1 MNQPRRWR
9 WIGLGILLSI
19 LSLACT
25 INLGGPTPP
34 APLPTPDPNAL
45 QSLEDAWTQAV
56 QASTDGH
63 VTVTI
68 TQEQLT
74 ALLAE
79 KLADDPEAL
88 FQHPQV
94 MLENN
99 EMVIYGQVQKGNV
112 VANVRMVIT
121 VSVDDEGKPE
131 FTLASADFGPW
142 PAPEGLLEALSGMLN
157 EAFTGAIGPAATGI
171 RLESITI
178 AQGAMTIQ
186 GRIH

>member
-1 MNQPRRWR
+1 MHLRKR
-9 WIGLGILLSI
+9 WIGFVLGGLWMLI
-19 LSLACT
+19 SLACT

-45 QSLEDAWTQAV
+45 QNLEDTWTQAV
-56 QASTDGH
+56 EASLDGH

-74 ALLAE
+74 ALLAA
-79 KLADDPEAL
+79 KLAADPEAL

-94 MLENN
+94 VLENN

-131 FTLASADFGPW
+131 FALASADFGPW
-142 PAPEGLLEALSGMLN
+142 PAPDGLLEAISGMLN
-157 EAFTGAIGPAATGI
+157 EAFTGAIGPVATGI
-171 RLESITI
+171 RIESITMS
-178 AQGAMTIQ
+178 QGAMTIQ
-186 GRIH
+186 GRIR